1 MNTGLKNARAVH
13 HFGARLTYN
22 GIVDHAR
29 IGSFAMSIL
38 STNSLAPHVA
48 PTSERIP
55 PLQSGDRLSRDE
67 FERRYRA
74 APSNVKAE
82 LVEGRVYVMGPPVSN
97 EGHGSPHF
105 RFIGWLA
112 VYETHTPG
120 VEGGDNTTVRL
131 DIENEP
137 QPDVYLR
144 ILPKCG
150 GQSRTSED
158 DFVEGAPELITEI
171 AASSANY
178 DLHEKLEAYRRNNV
192 QEYIVWRT
200 WDRAIDWFK
209 LHDGKYVLQ
218 TPDSTGVIKSNVFP
232 GLWLDVIAMLNG
244 DRVRV
249 LNVAQQGL
257 ATPEHQLFVERLSKQ
272 AQSL

>member
-1 MNTGLKNARAVH
+1 
-13 HFGARLTYN
+13 
-22 GIVDHAR
+22 
-29 IGSFAMSIL
+29 MSTVA
-38 STNSLAPHVA
+38 SNSLAPLVA
-48 PTSERIP
+48 STFERIP
-55 PLQSGDRLSRDE
+55 PLQSGDRLTRDE

-74 APSNVKAE
+74 MPSNIKAE
-82 LVEGRVYVMGPPVSN
+82 LVEGKVYVKGPPVSN
-97 EGHGSPHF
+97 EGHGTPHF

-131 DIENEP
+131 DFENEP
-137 QPDVYLR
+137 QPDVFLR
-144 ILPKCG
+144 ILPKHG
-150 GQSRTSED
+150 GQSRNSED
-158 DFVEGAPELITEI
+158 DFIEGAPELITEI

-178 DLHEKLEAYRRNNV
+178 DLHEKLEAYRRNKV

-209 LHDGKYVLQ
+209 LQDGKYVLQ
-218 TPDSTGVIKSNVFP
+218 TPDSQGVIKSSVFP
-232 GLWLDVIAMLNG
+232 GLWLDVPAMLIA

-257 ATPEHQLFVERLSKQ
+257 ASPSIKRSSNCSRSRFSNCEGGVVTFISFVRSATLSF
-272 AQSL
+272 AVTTR